1 MTEPKIT
8 KAELR
13 QLRRTTMREFLDAL
27 QRYGHMTRTEIAGEL
42 QRPDAT
48 MFELVFAG
56 TMAAAAKGDK
66 DCRNIILDRL
76 WGKPKDVAEVEREIH
91 DEQLRRI
98 PRERIVMLLREVK

>member
-27 QRYGHMTRTEIAGEL
+27 QRFGHMTRGEIAGEL

-48 MFELVFAG
+48 MFELIFAG
-56 TMAAAAKGDK
+56 TVAAAAKGDK
-66 DCRNIILDRL
+66 DCRQIVLDRL
-76 WGKPKDVAEVEREIH
+76 WGKVKDVVEVQQEIH
-91 DEQLRRI
+91 DEQLGRI
-98 PRERIVMLLREVK
+98 PREAIVRLLREAK